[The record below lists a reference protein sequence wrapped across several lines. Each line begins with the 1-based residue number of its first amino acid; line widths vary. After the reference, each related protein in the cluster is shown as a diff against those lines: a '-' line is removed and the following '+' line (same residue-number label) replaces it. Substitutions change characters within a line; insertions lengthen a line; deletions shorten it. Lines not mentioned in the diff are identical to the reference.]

1 MKSIT
6 FCIASANNER
16 EYTKLL
22 LNSLIDHTAIDSH
35 EVLIFIDS
43 DNQNTYEALNEYKS
57 SISNLRIC
65 KNPNPYP
72 VGGQR
77 NISVM
82 FDAAKNDIVCYLQ
95 SDMVVGKDFDK
106 HILENLTSEKR
117 VLSMARIEPPLHPAS
132 PEKIVK
138 DFGITPEEFNYE
150 AFNTFV
156 DELQKENKPTMV
168 GHFAPFAVHKKIWF
182 DTLGGF
188 DTQFRCSR
196 EDSDTIIRME
206 LCDLEMVQTW
216 NACVYHFTCV
226 SSRGT
231 DWYKSNADAA
241 YKNELQ
247 QHADMQELKRFIRKW
262 GFFGHHPQPV
272 YNIAF
277 KVEIDRMVNF
287 ELLEWLEPYCKKLYI
302 TDSQI
307 AEELRNR
314 VEFQAHYYSN
324 LRWKYTKEY
333 WESVKE
339 FFNPTDFST
348 RIIHSDINSE
358 VEEDI
363 VVSFKYSELKE
374 SFNQELRNL
383 VENIH
388 AVVDQNEEGIFSYG
402 PFTFDIKKKE
412 NIMETYK
419 KQLTTDALIASQK
432 FIFA

>member
-22 LNSLIDHTAIDSH
+22 LNSLIDHTTIDKH

-82 FDAAKNDIVCYLQ
+82 FDTAKNDTVCYLQ

-117 VLSMARIEPPLHPAS
+117 VLSMARIEPPLHPGS

-138 DFGITPEEFNYE
+138 DFGITPEEFDYK
-150 AFNTFV
+150 AFNLFV
-156 DELQKENKPTMV
+156 DELQKEDRPTMV
-168 GHFAPFAVHKKIWF
+168 GHFAPFAVYKKTWF
-182 DTLGGF
+182 DVLGGF

-206 LCDLEMVQTW
+206 LCDLEMIQTW

-231 DWYKSNADAA
+231 DWYKTNADAA

-247 QHADMQELKRFIRKW
+247 QQADMQELKRFIRKW

-302 TDSQI
+302 TDSQV

-314 VEFQAHYYSN
+314 VEFEAHYYSN
-324 LRWKYTKEY
+324 LRWKYTIEY

-348 RIIHSDINSE
+348 RIVYIDTNSE

-363 VVSFKYSELKE
+363 TISFKYSELKE
-374 SFNQELRNL
+374 SFNAELRNL
-383 VENIH
+383 IENIH
-388 AVVDQNEEGIFSYG
+388 TVVDQNEEGVFSYG

-412 NIMETYK
+412 NIMQTYK